1 MGSSI
6 LSACIGRPQYPVRD
20 EERAPMRPIS
30 PVSRTF
36 PGLLLLAA
44 ACDDPFIPEPTTIT
58 ISPASV
64 TLQALDDT
72 VHLTATVQDQEG
84 RAMAG
89 VTVTWASGDQS
100 VATVDPGGLV
110 TATGNGVV
118 TMEASLEGVAGNS
131 EVTVAQRVADVRV
144 SPEETT
150 LGAFGDTITLEARAY
165 DANGNVIEDLEF
177 AWSSRDESVATVD
190 AGGLVTAV
198 GNGLAPVEA
207 YAQRVSGFS
216 RIRVNQRAAHVL
228 VSPEKATLGWV
239 GDRVHLSAEA
249 TDANGHVVEGAK
261 FAWESDRPAAVTVD
275 AAGLVTAAAN
285 GVVPVYAKTGRARGG
300 ALISVELDR
309 GVLLKLYEALGG
321 ADWNTNRN
329 WGTDAPLGAWYGVR
343 GGPFVRGLA
352 LRENGLTGSIP
363 PDMADLALLDVMALE
378 GNAIAGSIPA
388 EIGNLASL
396 QIIVVSDNRLSG
408 TIPSEFGDLERLSQ
422 LEVANNRLTGPI
434 PPELGDL
441 EGLRHL
447 DLSDNPLIG
456 PVPPELGDLRQLR
469 VLKVNGTL
477 LSGQLPL
484 ELIGLPLRVF
494 TWDGADLC
502 APDDEGFQEWLDS
515 IPTTS
520 GPDC

>member
-1 MGSSI
+1 
-6 LSACIGRPQYPVRD
+6 
-20 EERAPMRPIS
+20 MRLTTPALQ
-30 PVSRTF
+30 VSVGT
-36 PGLLLLAA
+36 LLLAA
-44 ACDDPFIPEPTTIT
+44 ACGDPFTPEPTTIT

-72 VHLTATVQDQEG
+72 VQLAATVQDQEG
-84 RAMAG
+84 EAMAG
-89 VTVTWASGDQS
+89 VTVTWASGDES

-118 TMEASLEGVAGNS
+118 TLEAAAQGVAGSS

-144 SPEETT
+144 LPEEMT
-150 LGAFGDTITLEARAY
+150 LGALGDTVTLEARAY
-165 DANGNVIEDLEF
+165 DANRNVIEDLEF

-190 AGGLVTAV
+190 AGGRVMAV

-228 VSPEKATLGWV
+228 VSPEAATLGWV
-239 GDRVHLSAEA
+239 GDTVHLSAEA
-249 TDANGHVVEGAK
+249 TDANGHVIEGAK

-275 AAGLVTAAAN
+275 TAGLVTAAAN
-285 GVVPVYAKTGRARGG
+285 GVVPVYAQTGRARGG
-300 ALISVELDR
+300 ALITVELDR

-321 ADWNTNRN
+321 ASWNTNRN

-363 PDMADLALLDVMALE
+363 PDMADLKLLDVMALE
-378 GNAIAGSIPA
+378 ANAITGSIPA
-388 EIGNLASL
+388 EIGYLARL
-396 QIIVVSDNRLSG
+396 QVIVVSDNLLSG
-408 TIPSEFGDLERLSQ
+408 PIPSEFGNLNGLSQ

-434 PPELGDL
+434 PPKLGDL
-441 EGLRHL
+441 ERLRHL

-469 VLKVNGTL
+469 VLRVNGTL

-494 TWDGADLC
+494 TWDGTDLC
-502 APDDEGFQEWLDS
+502 APDDEEFQEWLDS